1 MFSNPMVTMMWLF
14 AAVSVMFLL
23 SHVKINVVKINPL
36 DKNCPEEA
44 KKAFF
49 KKHPGAKWMI
59 DMSDSFDK
67 VDEEIKNFALYMK
80 EKTNANAI
88 ESMISYVET
97 IIVMETCQS
106 ILADAYKKLRKI
118 GLRKADRIVQK
129 IGHNAA
135 TEKYFGV
142 YIEDF
147 YFSTFIIKEFRNA
160 FDNGEKEFHLT
171 KELTQTCKDRA
182 HEIRMRY
189 VA

>member
-1 MFSNPMVTMMWLF
+1 MVSMMWLF
-14 AAVSVMFLL
+14 AAVSIMFLL
-23 SHVKINVVKINPL
+23 SHVRVRVVKINPL
-36 DKNCPEEA
+36 DKDCPEEA

-88 ESMISYVET
+88 DSPISCVET
-97 IIVMETCQS
+97 VIVMETCQS

-118 GLRKADRIVQK
+118 GLRKADRVVQK

-135 TEKYFGV
+135 TEKYFGG

-189 VA
+189 AA